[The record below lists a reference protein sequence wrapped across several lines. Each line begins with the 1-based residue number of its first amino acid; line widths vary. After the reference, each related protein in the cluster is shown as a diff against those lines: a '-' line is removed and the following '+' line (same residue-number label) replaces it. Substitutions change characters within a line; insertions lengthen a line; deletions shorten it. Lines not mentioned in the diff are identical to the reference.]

1 MKPKVLVLAFLIGVT
16 LVGWWGWNRTPA
28 WVNLPPIAGA
38 TWVAFGDSLTLG
50 TGADPGEDYP
60 TQLGLQLGVPVL
72 NQGVNG
78 ETTAGGLA
86 RVPEILRLR
95 PRVVLLCL
103 GGNDSLQRLSTD
115 RTFANLGS
123 IIDRFHE
130 AGAFVV
136 LIGIRSASVIDQH
149 RGRFKTLAREKR
161 VMLVPNFVQG
171 ILGDPSLMS
180 DTIHP
185 NAAGYRRMAERLAR
199 EIEPHLEALR

>member
-1 MKPKVLVLAFLIGVT
+1 MKSKFFIVALLLGATVA
-16 LVGWWGWNRTPA
+16 GWWWSRTPA
-28 WVNLPPIAGA
+28 WINLPPLAGA

-60 TQLGLQLGVPVL
+60 TQLGLRLGVPVL

-78 ETTAGGLA
+78 ETTDGGLA

-115 RTFANLGS
+115 RTFTNLGS

-149 RGRFKTLAREKR
+149 RGRFKELAREKR

-185 NAAGYRRMAERLAR
+185 NAAGYRRMADRLAR
-199 EIEPHLEALR
+199 ALEPHLEALR